1 MERQEWIQIL
11 FLTSLVLF
19 PVLAYYNKRSSML
32 LYAGVVIIL
41 SVSYQRN
48 TINERYDEMDFFPWN
63 EANIVKKRNRD
74 STVIDCGWFL
84 DQNKSD
90 NIFKMDDPVLS
101 PYSNTD
107 EKPM

>member
-1 MERQEWIQIL
+1 MI
-11 FLTSLVLF
+11 
-19 PVLAYYNKRSSML
+19 
-32 LYAGVVIIL
+32 LYAGVLVL
-41 SVSYQRN
+41 LLVFYQKN
-48 TINERYDEMDFFPWN
+48 KTEEMYDEMDFFPWN
-63 EANIVKKRNRD
+63 EVNIVKKRNRE

-101 PYSNTD
+101 PYSNMD